1 MKKLQKVTGFIFGSI
16 WWRFKLNVFAYL
28 IASHV
33 SLYIILISSIP
44 FFTIKLNYMAKL
56 IHNDFLNFF
65 IFFMIKMQTCL
76 RIIGQAGHVVLSGQ
90 AVCFLLNTII
100 TISKV
105 DGLILHPHTKIYTLG
120 THTLLNTFLSL
131 ITLTCIKMIGCRW
144 MLVSPCDATTNLVP
158 GTKMR
163 ETKNVQI
170 GIVLLHIWLQGGW

>member
-1 MKKLQKVTGFIFGSI
+1 MKVVLLSYLFQFLPKLYHSIYLMKKLQKVTGFIFGSI
-16 WWRFKLNVFAYL
+16 WWRFNLNVFAYL

-44 FFTIKLNYMAKL
+44 FFTIKLNYMPKL

-105 DGLILHPHTKIYTLG
+105 DGLILHPTYQNIYLR
-120 THTLLNTFLSL
+120 NTYSFEHLFV
-131 ITLTCIKMIGCRW
+131 I
-144 MLVSPCDATTNLVP
+144 D
-158 GTKMR
+158 
-163 ETKNVQI
+163 
-170 GIVLLHIWLQGGW
+170 HINMHQNDRL